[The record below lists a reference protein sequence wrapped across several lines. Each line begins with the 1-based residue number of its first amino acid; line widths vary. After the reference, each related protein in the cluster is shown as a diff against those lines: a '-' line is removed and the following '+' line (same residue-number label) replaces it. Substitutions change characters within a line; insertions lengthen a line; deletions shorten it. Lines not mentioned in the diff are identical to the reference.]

1 MEVGFSR
8 YKHEE
13 LSTTA
18 ERAIMAGRQNGELPK
33 GMRVPPVTLVTA
45 EPRTSDRP
53 QISQERV
60 NDVDLSPKLHLRR
73 HRQTTGVC
81 VNFSGWKHGKKGT
94 T

>member
-33 GMRVPPVTLVTA
+33 GMRVPPVTLVTVRSRA
-45 EPRTSDRP
+45 QATVPRF
-53 QISQERV
+53 
-60 NDVDLSPKLHLRR
+60 
-73 HRQTTGVC
+73 HR
-81 VNFSGWKHGKKGT
+81 SG
-94 T
+94 